1 VKIGKKDKEI
11 EVPQAIDVI
20 REIGGR
26 CFPIQI
32 VLRDFLTLMTSQ
44 ITYFAVRNCPLRMNF
59 GGN

>member
-20 REIGGR
+20 REIDRR
-26 CFPIQI
+26 CFLIQI

-44 ITYFAVRNCPLRMNF
+44 ITYFSVWNSPLRMNF
-59 GGN
+59 SGN

>member
-20 REIGGR
+20 REIDGR
-26 CFPIQI
+26 CFLIQI

-44 ITYFAVRNCPLRMNF
+44 ITYSSVWNSPLRMNF
-59 GGN
+59 SGN

>member
-20 REIGGR
+20 REIDGR
-26 CFPIQI
+26 CFLIQI

-44 ITYFAVRNCPLRMNF
+44 ITYSSVWNSPLRMNF
-59 GGN
+59 FAN